1 MPTFSFVTVEEK
13 ESKNG
18 RRPRLK
24 DQLSCFFIPL
34 LLLVLLLQLRHLL
47 SPRPT
52 NNVETPLRNLDFFL
66 CKIALCMEE
75 WVGKGEGR
83 GDEENKL

>member
-1 MPTFSFVTVEEK
+1 MQTFSFVTVQEK
-13 ESKNG
+13 GSKNG
-18 RRPRLK
+18 RRLRLK
-24 DQLSCFFIPL
+24 DQLSCFSIPF
-34 LLLVLLLQLRHLL
+34 LLLVLELQLRHLL

-52 NNVETPLRNLDFFL
+52 NYFETPLRNLDFFL
-66 CKIALCMEE
+66 CKIALCMGE

>member
-13 ESKNG
+13 GSKNG
-18 RRPRLK
+18 RRSRLK

-34 LLLVLLLQLRHLL
+34 LLLVLVLQLRHLL

-52 NNVETPLRNLDFFL
+52 NYYETPLRNLDFFL
-66 CKIALCMEE
+66 CKIALCMGEG
-75 WVGKGEGR
+75 VGKEEGR